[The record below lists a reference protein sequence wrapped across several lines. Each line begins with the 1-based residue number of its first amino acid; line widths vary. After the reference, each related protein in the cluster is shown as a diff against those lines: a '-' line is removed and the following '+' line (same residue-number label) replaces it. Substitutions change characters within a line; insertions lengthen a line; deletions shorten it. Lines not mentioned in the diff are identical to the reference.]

1 VIRTRPVHRD
11 PVPDDHPEP
20 VEDAQPED
28 SDEEDDD
35 ELDIDDLLD
44 IEIEEEE
51 DYICGV
57 DTTYFLCPKCNR
69 FTLEKSCCGL
79 WD

>member
-1 VIRTRPVHRD
+1 VTVGYN
-11 PVPDDHPEP
+11 VYWSK
-20 VEDAQPED
+20 VEDAQPD
-28 SDEEDDD
+28 GPDEEGDD
-35 ELDIDDLLD
+35 ELDLDDLLD

-57 DTTYFLCPKCNR
+57 DTTYYLCPKCHQ